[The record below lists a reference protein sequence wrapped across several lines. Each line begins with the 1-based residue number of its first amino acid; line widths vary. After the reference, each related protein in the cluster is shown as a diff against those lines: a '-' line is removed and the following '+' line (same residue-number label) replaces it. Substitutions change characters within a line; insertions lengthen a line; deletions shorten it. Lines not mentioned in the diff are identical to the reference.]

1 MGYSLNLLTV
11 ASVFLV
17 SLPVEAVVMD
27 GLSVVSEEVMI
38 AQGEGREERND
49 EALRLTELG
58 LQQLNPGEYRK
69 ALNNFEQ
76 ALAIV
81 REIGER
87 LGEGTILNNIGNVY
101 NSLGEYA
108 KALN

>member
-58 LQQLNPGEYRK
+58 LQQLNRGEYRK